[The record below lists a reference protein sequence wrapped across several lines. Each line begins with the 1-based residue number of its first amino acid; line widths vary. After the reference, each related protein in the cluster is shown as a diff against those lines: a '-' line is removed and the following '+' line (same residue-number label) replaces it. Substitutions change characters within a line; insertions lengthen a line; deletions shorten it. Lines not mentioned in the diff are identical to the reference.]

1 MRHFPARRWPIAAI
15 AGVLA
20 SLAILGTALAWPD
33 ILEGKPKNL
42 HPGGQVGYYVWHN
55 DRGMNL
61 ATTGPDANQA
71 HIYEGVIE
79 TDGAF
84 ASIDLIRPENPDG
97 YAVRDGDQRIRFHF
111 KTYAGIDGLN
121 FGIRDGTHLV
131 LRLNIDGQPAATQQI
146 FLGRDAMNPVSNPVV
161 LYR

>member
-1 MRHFPARRWPIAAI
+1 MHLLSTRKWPIAV
-15 AGVLA
+15 VLGAVA
-20 SLAILGTALAWPD
+20 SFAILGTALAWPD
-33 ILEGKPKNL
+33 ILEGRPKNL
-42 HPGGQVGYYVWHN
+42 RPGGQVGYYVWH
-55 DRGMNL
+55 DSRGVDV

-79 TDGAF
+79 TDGSF
-84 ASIDLIRPENPDG
+84 ASIDLIRPENADG

-121 FGIRDGTHLV
+121 FNVRDGRHLV
-131 LRLNIDGQPAATQQI
+131 LRLNIDEQPAATQQI
-146 FLGRDAMNPVSNPVV
+146 SLGRDAVNPVANPVV